1 MHKIST
7 KLSLS
12 GIKGS
17 EGKLDLEMKPI
28 TTNTIQKDWDEQ
40 EKGKNKEACKQSKK
54 L

>member
-1 MHKIST
+1 MHKIRI
-7 KLSLS
+7 KYQFKWK
-12 GIKGS
+12 KGS
-17 EGKLDLEMKPI
+17 DVQLDLEMKPI